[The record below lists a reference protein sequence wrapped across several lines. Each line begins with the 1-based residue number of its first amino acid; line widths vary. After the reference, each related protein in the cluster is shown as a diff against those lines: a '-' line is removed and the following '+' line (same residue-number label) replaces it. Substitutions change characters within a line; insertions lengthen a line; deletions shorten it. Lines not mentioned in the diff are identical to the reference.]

1 MRIIKLRKY
10 KIFQCP
16 ECTKNILKAQLILK
30 NKKLICKKCKAF
42 YPFYKGLPVLLR
54 NEDDFYHLKKALSP
68 AKYRV
73 EKYED

>member
-1 MRIIKLRKY
+1 LKKY

-16 ECTKNILKAQLILK
+16 ECARKFLKAELILK
-30 NKKLICKKCKAF
+30 NKKLICLKCKAF

-54 NEDDFYHLKKALSP
+54 TKDDIYHLKKALLP